1 MAKKIG
7 KKDEGV
13 AIPKPEIKI
22 VELSIIGD
30 SSMLCHR
37 FSEKSKKQ
45 IEDKQQQEAK
55 TAKGKR
61 DPKAEFEASL
71 YPLSKG
77 KYGFPASAFKKAMV
91 GACTFVDGM
100 TKVTARGALFVMGDL
115 IELKGAKPT
124 MHTSFVR
131 LARGGSADI
140 RYRAE
145 FKEWSCK
152 LQIRYNAKVVS
163 TEQIM
168 NLLANAGFSIGVGDW
183 RPEKDGTHGMFHV
196 KGAQ

>member
-1 MAKKIG
+1 MAKKRA
-7 KKDEGV
+7 EAV
-13 AIPKPEIKI
+13 AIPKPNIRILEI
-22 VELSIIGD
+22 VIIGD
-30 SSMLCHR
+30 SSLLCHR

-45 IEDKQQQEAK
+45 IEDKQQQQAK
-55 TAKGKR
+55 TARGKR

-71 YPLSKG
+71 YPLGKG

-91 GACTFVDGM
+91 AACSFVDGM
-100 TKVTARGALFVMGDL
+100 TKVVARGAFFVMGDL
-115 IELKGAKPT
+115 IELKGDKPV
-124 MHTSFVR
+124 MHTCFVR

-152 LQIRYNAKVVS
+152 LQVRYNVKVVS

-196 KGAQ
+196 KGGGR